1 MNIEEVKQIITPIL
15 LRYGIKRAAVFG
27 SVARGQAKKNS
38 DVEAWIQFDNDEP
51 IMIMDNINDDVT
63 ITLPISKDLGE
74 S

>member
-1 MNIEEVKQIITPIL
+1 M
-15 LRYGIKRAAVFG
+15 G
-27 SVARGQAKKNS
+27 SFNFPDFSQFLNKKNS

-74 S
+74 SYIEFKDNKGKEFKLFLKNK